1 MIIRIVKIVLGI
13 ILTVCLLCSLFV
25 LSVINGGKEKIYS
38 RISDVQNPQVVIVF
52 GAGLTAKGEPSDALF
67 DRLQTA
73 AEIYHAGKATHI
85 LVSGDNRFPNYNEPQ
100 AMFDSLTQTF
110 DIPAEKIVVD
120 YAGRR
125 TYDTCAR
132 AHELWN
138 VNRAILVTQ
147 GFHLYRAIWTCEH
160 LGIES
165 SGLSASLRSYVKDKK
180 FKIREI
186 GAMLK
191 AFIDAYIITPDYV
204 KGDIQQDLSA
214 L

>member
-13 ILTVCLLCSLFV
+13 LLAGCLLCGLFV
-25 LSVINGGKEKIYS
+25 LSVINGGKEKIYA
-38 RISDVQNPQVVIVF
+38 RISDVQDPQVVIVF

-73 AEIYHAGKATHI
+73 ADIYHAGKATHI

-100 AMFDSLTQTF
+100 AMLESLTQTF
-110 DIPAEKIVVD
+110 NVPTEKIAVD

-132 AHELWN
+132 ARELWN
-138 VNRAILVTQ
+138 IHRAILVTQ

-160 LGIES
+160 LGIQS
-165 SGLSASLRSYVKDKK
+165 VGLSASLRSYIKDKA

-191 AFIDAYIITPDYV
+191 AYIDVYIVTPDYL
-204 KGDIQQDLSA
+204 KGDVQQDLSA